1 MLKINDS
8 QQMYFKKRINK
19 ATLFVVNRK
28 AAYPKLL
35 SVLHITDLRTIVAE
49 KGS

>member
-1 MLKINDS
+1 MS
-8 QQMYFKKRINK
+8 FKKRVTN

-35 SVLHITDLRTIVAE
+35 SVLHITNLRTIVAK

>member
-1 MLKINDS
+1 MS
-8 QQMYFKKRINK
+8 FKKRVNN

-35 SVLHITDLRTIVAE
+35 SVLHITNPARTIVAK